1 MNIIIITGGSKGIG
15 KALTQKYASENYTVF
30 SLARTSSEISE
41 IKNIQNIKNIK
52 VDLADSIAT
61 QTIFTALL
69 DKIIHQNSTS
79 KITSITLINNAGCLG
94 KIAHL
99 ENLEANDI
107 AKSMQLNITTPLIL
121 SGLFI
126 KKTQHL
132 ACKKQIINISSGAA
146 KKPYEG
152 WSVYCT
158 SKAAIDMLTKTI
170 ALEQAELQNG
180 VKCIAIYPG
189 VVATDMQTKI
199 RNTHKNDFKNVQR
212 FIDLKNQ
219 NKLYTPSFVA
229 DTIYKIDTENQLK
242 SGVIFDIRNI

>member
-15 KALTQKYASENYTVF
+15 KALAQKYASENYSVF
-30 SLARTSSEISE
+30 SLARTSADL
-41 IKNIQNIKNIK
+41 KNIKNIK

-61 QTIFTALL
+61 QNIFTALL

-79 KITSITLINNAGCLG
+79 KITSITLVNNAGRLG
-94 KIAHL
+94 KIANL
-99 ENLEANDI
+99 ENLEASDI
-107 AKSMQLNITTPLIL
+107 AKSMQLNITTPFIL

-126 KKTQHL
+126 KKTQDL

-170 ALEQAELQNG
+170 ASEQSEIENG

-189 VVATDMQTKI
+189 VVATDMQIQI
-199 RNTHKNDFKNVQR
+199 RNTKETDFKNVQR

-229 DTIYKIDTENQLK
+229 DTIYKIDTQNQLN
-242 SGVIFDIRNI
+242 SGDIFDIRNI

>member
-15 KALTQKYASENYTVF
+15 KALAQKYASENYTVF
-30 SLARTSSEISE
+30 SLARTSAEISE
-41 IKNIQNIKNIK
+41 VKNTQNSKSIK

-61 QTIFTALL
+61 QNIFTALL

-79 KITSITLINNAGCLG
+79 KITSITLINNAGRLG
-94 KIAHL
+94 KIANL

-107 AKSMQLNITTPLIL
+107 SKSIQLNISTPLIL

-126 KKTQHL
+126 KKTQDL

-170 ALEQAELQNG
+170 ASEQSEIENG

-189 VVATDMQTKI
+189 VVATDMQIQI
-199 RNTHKNDFKNVQR
+199 RNTKETDFKNVQR

-229 DTIYKIDTENQLK
+229 DTIYKIDTQNQLN
-242 SGVIFDIRNI
+242 SGDIFDIRNI

>member
-15 KALTQKYASENYTVF
+15 KALAQKYASENYTVF
-30 SLARTSSEISE
+30 SLARTSADL
-41 IKNIQNIKNIK
+41 KNIKNIK

-61 QTIFTALL
+61 QNIFTALL

-79 KITSITLINNAGCLG
+79 KITSITLVNNAGRLG
-94 KIAHL
+94 KIANL
-99 ENLEANDI
+99 ENLEASDI
-107 AKSMQLNITTPLIL
+107 AKSMQLNITTPFIL

-126 KKTQHL
+126 KKTQDL

-170 ALEQAELQNG
+170 ASEQSEIENG

-189 VVATDMQTKI
+189 VVATDMQIQI
-199 RNTHKNDFKNVQR
+199 RNTKETDFKNVQR

-229 DTIYKIDTENQLK
+229 DTIYKIDTQNQL
-242 SGVIFDIRNI
+242 SNGDIFDIRNI

>member
-15 KALTQKYASENYTVF
+15 KALAQKYASENYSVF
-30 SLARTSSEISE
+30 SLARTLSEVKNVQHIS
-41 IKNIQNIKNIK
+41 

-69 DKIIHQNSTS
+69 DKIIHQKSTS
-79 KITSITLINNAGCLG
+79 KITSITLINNAGHLG
-94 KIAHL
+94 KIANL

-107 AKSMQLNITTPLIL
+107 SKSIQLNISTPLIL

-126 KKTQHL
+126 KKIQKL
-132 ACKKQIINISSGAA
+132 SCKKQIINISSGAA
-146 KKPYEG
+146 KKTYEG

-170 ALEQAELQNG
+170 ASEQSEIENG

-189 VVATDMQTKI
+189 VVATDMQIQI
-199 RNTHKNDFKNVQR
+199 RNTHETDFKNVQR

-229 DTIYKIDTENQLK
+229 DTIYKIDTQNQLN
-242 SGVIFDIRNI
+242 SGDIFDIRNI

>member
-15 KALTQKYASENYTVF
+15 KALAQKYASENYTVF
-30 SLARTSSEISE
+30 SLARTSAEISE
-41 IKNIQNIKNIK
+41 VKNIK

-61 QTIFTALL
+61 KTIFTTLL

-79 KITSITLINNAGCLG
+79 KITSITLINNAGRLG

-99 ENLEANDI
+99 ENLETADI
-107 AKSMQLNITTPLIL
+107 SKSIQLNISTPLIL

-126 KKTQHL
+126 RKTQYL

-170 ALEQAELQNG
+170 ASEQAELENG

-199 RNTHKNDFKNVQR
+199 RNTHKTDFKNVQR
-212 FIDLKNQ
+212 FIDLMKN
-219 NKLYTPSFVA
+219 KELYTPSFVA
-229 DTIYKIDTENQLK
+229 DTIYKIDTENQL
-242 SGVIFDIRNI
+242 SNGDVFDIRNI

>member
-15 KALTQKYASENYTVF
+15 KALTKKYTSENYTVF
-30 SLARTSSEISE
+30 SLARTLSEVKNVQHIS
-41 IKNIQNIKNIK
+41 
-52 VDLADSIAT
+52 VDLTDSIAT

-79 KITSITLINNAGCLG
+79 KITSITLVNNAGRLG
-94 KIAHL
+94 KIANL
-99 ENLEANDI
+99 ENLEASDI
-107 AKSMQLNITTPLIL
+107 AKSMQLNITTPFIL

-126 KKTQHL
+126 KKTQDL

-170 ALEQAELQNG
+170 ASEQSEIENG

-189 VVATDMQTKI
+189 VVATDMQIQI
-199 RNTHKNDFKNVQR
+199 RNTKETDFKNVQR

-229 DTIYKIDTENQLK
+229 DTIYKIDTQNQL
-242 SGVIFDIRNI
+242 SNGDIFDIRNI

>member
-15 KALTQKYASENYTVF
+15 KALAQKYASENYTVF
-30 SLARTSSEISE
+30 SLARTLSEVKNVQHIS
-41 IKNIQNIKNIK
+41 
-52 VDLADSIAT
+52 VDLTDSIAT

-79 KITSITLINNAGCLG
+79 KITSITLVNNAGRLG
-94 KIAHL
+94 KIANL
-99 ENLEANDI
+99 ENLEASDI
-107 AKSMQLNITTPLIL
+107 AKSMQLNITTPFIL

-126 KKTQHL
+126 KKTQDL

-152 WSVYCT
+152 WSVYCS
-158 SKAAIDMLTKTI
+158 SKTAIDMLTKTI

-189 VVATDMQTKI
+189 VVATDMQIQI
-199 RNTHKNDFKNVQR
+199 RNTNETDFKNVQR
-212 FIDLKNQ
+212 FIDLMKN
-219 NKLYTPSFVA
+219 KELYTPNFVA
-229 DTIYKIDTENQLK
+229 DTIYKIDTQNQL
-242 SGVIFDIRNI
+242 SNGDIFDIRNI

>member
-15 KALTQKYASENYTVF
+15 KALTKKYTSENYTVF
-30 SLARTSSEISE
+30 SLARTLSEVKNVQHIS
-41 IKNIQNIKNIK
+41 
-52 VDLADSIAT
+52 VDLTDSIAT

-79 KITSITLINNAGCLG
+79 KITSITLVNNAGRLG
-94 KIAHL
+94 KIANL
-99 ENLEANDI
+99 ENLEASDI
-107 AKSMQLNITTPLIL
+107 AKSMQLNITTPFIL

-126 KKTQHL
+126 KKTQDL

-152 WSVYCT
+152 WSVYCS
-158 SKAAIDMLTKTI
+158 SKTAIDMLTKTI

-189 VVATDMQTKI
+189 VVATDMQIQI
-199 RNTHKNDFKNVQR
+199 RNTNETDFKNVQR
-212 FIDLKNQ
+212 FIDLMKN
-219 NKLYTPSFVA
+219 KELYTPNFVA
-229 DTIYKIDTENQLK
+229 DTIYKIDIENQL
-242 SGVIFDIRNI
+242 SNGDVFDIRNI

>member
-15 KALTQKYASENYTVF
+15 KALAQKYASENYSVF
-30 SLARTSSEISE
+30 SLARTSADL
-41 IKNIQNIKNIK
+41 KNIKNIK

-61 QTIFTALL
+61 QNIFTALL

-79 KITSITLINNAGCLG
+79 KITSITLVNNAGRLG
-94 KIAHL
+94 KIANL
-99 ENLEANDI
+99 ENLEASDI
-107 AKSMQLNITTPLIL
+107 AKSMQLNIATPLIL

-126 KKTQHL
+126 KKTQDL

-170 ALEQAELQNG
+170 ASEQSEIENG

-189 VVATDMQTKI
+189 VVATDMQIQI
-199 RNTHKNDFKNVQR
+199 RNTKETDFKNVQR

-229 DTIYKIDTENQLK
+229 DTIYKIDTKNQLN
-242 SGVIFDIRNI
+242 SGDIFDIRNI